1 MAWGQIGCLVLLMFA
16 SFGTNGLRR
25 RSKLGMLRPPLP
37 NGASN
42 PPDEW
47 FTQLLDH
54 FDPTNNQTWL
64 QRYQVVTDYFTEGGP
79 VFIMLGGEGPADSS
93 WLVES
98 NMVNYAKQYGALM
111 FQIEHRYYGES
122 HPTSDAS
129 TDNLVYL
136 SSEQALADIAY
147 FVVGMNVQY
156 NLTSDTKWIA
166 FGGSYSG
173 NLAAWVRLKYPHLIH
188 AAMSASGPVLAK
200 VDFFEYMDVVRNS
213 LGTCGQS
220 CVKAVEMANR
230 RFNQLLKKKSG
241 QKTIDRLFKLCD
253 PIDPTNQNDVWN
265 LLESLADNFAVIVQ
279 YNKDNVGLPI
289 TIDTLCDIMTNK
301 SMGSPLV
308 RYATV
313 NKLLMNIFGEDC
325 VSYKYDEMIEE
336 LKETSWTSE
345 GVSSGYRTW
354 TYQTCTEFGYYQT
367 SESKQEFFSN
377 DFPLNFFLQQ
387 CSDIFGNK
395 FTNKEIYEGA
405 YRTNSIYGGLDLQ
418 ATRIVYV
425 HGTIDPW
432 HALGITS
439 TVVSESPAI
448 LINGTAHCAN
458 MYPPRSSDLP
468 ALKAARKEVGKLIG
482 QWLQES

>member
-1 MAWGQIGCLVLLMFA
+1 MTWGQIGCLVLLMFA

-25 RSKLGMLRPPLP
+25 RSKLGMLRPPIP
-37 NGASN
+37 TGASN

-93 WLVES
+93 WLVDS

-253 PIDPTNQNDVWN
+253 PIDTTNQNDVWN

-279 YNKDNVGLPI
+279 YNNEGLPYSI
-289 TIDTLCDIMTNK
+289 NTLCDIMTNK
-301 SMGSPLV
+301 TMGSPLM
-308 RYATV
+308 RYAFV
-313 NKLLMNIFGEDC
+313 NKILLNLFGETC
-325 VSYKYDEMIEE
+325 VDYKYNKMIEQ
-336 LKETSWTSE
+336 LKETNWTSE
-345 GVSSGYRTW
+345 SVSSGDRTW
-354 TYQTCTEFGYYQT
+354 VYQTCTEFGYYQT
-367 SESKQEFFSN
+367 SESKKEFFSN
-377 DFPLNFFLQQ
+377 DFPIQFFLQQ
-387 CSDIFGNK
+387 CSEIFGEK
-395 FTNKEIYEGA
+395 FTDKEIYDGA
-405 YRTNSIYGGLDLQ
+405 YRTNAIYGGLDLQ
-418 ATRIVYV
+418 ATRVVYV

-439 TVVSESPAI
+439 TAVSGATAI

-458 MYPPRSSDLP
+458 MNPPLPTDPP
-468 ALKAARKEVGKLIG
+468 ALKAARKKVGKLIG
-482 QWLQES
+482 HWLHES